1 MATVSNHRSSNGPE
15 AAAPVEP
22 PPTRASGRGR
32 TARVVAALL
41 ALPLLVYLLAPI
53 IGLLVRTT
61 PRIWRTYV
69 CCWEAMTAL
78 KLSLVTASI
87 ALVVSVVIGTPVAY
101 WLSHYTFRG
110 KKIVDT
116 VIDLPLVLPPSAA
129 GFALLLLFGSQGIGS
144 WLLQH
149 GLRISLTPL
158 AVVMAQVFIASP
170 FYVRQA
176 RAGFESVPVELRL
189 ASATLGAGPARTFFR
204 VTAPLA
210 SDALLAGAV
219 MAWARALGE
228 FGATLVFAGA
238 FPGRTETMPIAIW
251 TASATDLPVSIALAS
266 TLVVVSFAVL
276 LIARGLVDRHTKMSL
291 ATYPAL
297 DRSAA

>member
-1 MATVSNHRSSNGPE
+1 M
-15 AAAPVEP
+15 
-22 PPTRASGRGR
+22 
-32 TARVVAALL
+32 ARVVAALL
-41 ALPLLVYLLAPI
+41 ALPLLAYLLAPI

-61 PRIWRTYV
+61 PQIWRSYA
-69 CCWEAMTAL
+69 CCWEAATAL
-78 KLSLVTASI
+78 KLSLMTASI
-87 ALVVSVVIGTPVAY
+87 ALVLSVIIGTPVAY
-101 WLSHYTFRG
+101 WLAHYSFRG
-110 KKIVDT
+110 KNIVDT

-129 GFALLLLFGSQGIGS
+129 GFALLLLFGQQGIGA
-144 WLLQH
+144 WLLGH
-149 GLRISLTPL
+149 GIRISLTPA

-170 FYVRQA
+170 FYVKQA
-176 RAGFESVPVELRL
+176 RAGFEAVPRELRL

-210 SDALLAGAV
+210 SNSLLAGGV

-238 FPGRTETMPIAIW
+238 FPGRTETMPIAIY
-251 TASATDLPVSIALAS
+251 TSSTTNLPAAIALAT

-276 LIARGLVDRHTKMSL
+276 LIARGLVERHTRMSL
-291 ATYPAL
+291 APYPAL

>member
-1 MATVSNHRSSNGPE
+1 VHRRVAQPPQVVLADRLDAHGRAPDGAPDRPCVAEPE
-15 AAAPVEP
+15 EELGEPRNLKEEHVPAARE
-22 PPTRASGRGR
+22 
-32 TARVVAALL
+32 L
-41 ALPLLVYLLAPI
+41 A
-53 IGLLVRTT
+53 RTT
-61 PRIWRTYV
+61 PHIWRSYA
-69 CCWEAMTAL
+69 CCGEAATPL
-78 KLSLVTASI
+78 KLSLITASI
-87 ALVVSVVIGTPVAY
+87 ALVVSVIIGTPVAY
-101 WLSHYTFRG
+101 WLAHYTFRG
-110 KKIVDT
+110 KSVVDT

-129 GFALLLLFGSQGIGS
+129 GFALLLLFGSQGVGS

-170 FYVRQA
+170 FYVKQA
-176 RAGFESVPVELRL
+176 RAGFEAVPAELRL

-210 SDALLAGAV
+210 SHALLAGAV

-238 FPGRTETMPIAIW
+238 FPGRTETMPIAIY
-251 TASATDLPVSIALAS
+251 TASTTNLPASIALAT

-276 LIARGLVDRHTKMSL
+276 LVARALLERRVRPL
-291 ATYPAL
+291 AGG
-297 DRSAA
+297 